1 MSKSKLDE
9 RIASH
14 EARLQQLKTQRQRIN
29 ARNKALESRRD
40 RKADT
45 RRKILIGAIVLAKID
60 QGEFDQALLHRWLD
74 AALTRPADRALFDLP
89 GGTRDPSSEPAD
101 RASDYEPGGR

>member
-1 MSKSKLDE
+1 MSKLDE

-14 EARLQQLKTQRQRIN
+14 EKRLQQLKTQRQRIN
-29 ARNKALESRRD
+29 ARNKALDSRRD

-60 QGEFDQALLHRWLD
+60 QGEFDRALLHRWLD
-74 AALTRPADRALFDLP
+74 ATLTRPADRALFDL
-89 GGTRDPSSEPAD
+89 SV
-101 RASDYEPGGR
+101 ASDPLEPKPAG